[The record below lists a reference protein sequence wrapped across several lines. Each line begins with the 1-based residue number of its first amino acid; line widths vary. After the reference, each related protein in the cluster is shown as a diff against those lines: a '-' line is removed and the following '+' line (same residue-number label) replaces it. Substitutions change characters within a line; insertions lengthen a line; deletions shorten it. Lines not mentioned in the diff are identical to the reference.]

1 MSRVVRIQTNFSSG
15 EIDPLLRSRID
26 LEQYYNAL
34 ETATNVFVL
43 PQGGVKRRDGLKFI
57 AQLPSAANPQDGVR
71 LIPFEFN
78 ASDTYMLCLTA
89 GRVYVFRGG
98 ALVTNIN
105 GTGNDY
111 IAAAAITGAMLTKI
125 RHAQSADTMLLVHED
140 LPPQKLMRGASHS
153 TWTLSALTFT
163 HPPRYAFAIN
173 TNNPPGTLTPDATVE
188 SVTVT
193 AASNIFHEGRTGTAQ
208 AGAANTITLDASALA
223 HDDVYIGSTIE
234 LTGGTGS
241 GQKRII
247 SDYVGS
253 SKVATVSE
261 NWTTNPD
268 ATSTFSVTGHVGQ
281 YINNI
286 KSYGRLRIV
295 AIESVTKAQCFA
307 EIGLFSTDAIA
318 SGDYEI
324 EHGYENAWSAD
335 RGYPVSCSFHE
346 GRLFF
351 AGSKSLP
358 TTFWGSVVNN
368 FFDFE
373 LGESL
378 DDQSVSASITT
389 ESLNAIVDIH
399 SGRDLQ
405 IFTTAAEFFIP
416 QGDLNPIT
424 PSNLAVKVGTRNGAK
439 PGVPVAGLDSGTIYV
454 QRLGKS
460 LNELVFTDT
469 SLSYTTA
476 AVSLLSRHLLK
487 SPTDMAIRRA
497 TSTEEADRLFIV
509 NGTDGSMT
517 CYSLLRSQS
526 VIAPSSITTDGEFVA
541 VGVDLDTIYAVVKRT
556 INSVVVYYVELFD
569 STLHTDSAVFSA
581 SASATGAA
589 AHLEGEVLDVL
600 VDGLVMGQETV
611 ASGSVTFDRASTT
624 NYEIGLPISMTVKT
638 MPVEPRLAGGNLKGF
653 KKRILEVNA
662 EVFESQAM
670 SVNGQLVPFRSFGDS
685 ALDAAVPKFT
695 GVKTVGPL
703 LGFDKEG
710 AITVSQTAPLDLTLL
725 AIDYK
730 ISVGA

>member
-1 MSRVVRIQTNFSSG
+1 
-15 EIDPLLRSRID
+15 
-26 LEQYYNAL
+26 
-34 ETATNVFVL
+34 
-43 PQGGVKRRDGLKFI
+43 
-57 AQLPSAANPQDGVR
+57 
-71 LIPFEFN
+71 
-78 ASDTYMLCLTA
+78 
-89 GRVYVFRGG
+89 
-98 ALVTNIN
+98 
-105 GTGNDY
+105 
-111 IAAAAITGAMLTKI
+111 
-125 RHAQSADTMLLVHED
+125 MLLVHED

-476 AVSLLSRHLLK
+476 AVSLLSGHLLK

>member
-34 ETATNVFVL
+34 ETAQNVFVL

-57 AQLPSAANPQDGVR
+57 AQLPAAAHPQAGVR

-89 GRVYVFRGG
+89 GRIYIFRGG

-111 IAAAAITGAMLTKI
+111 IAATAITGAMLTKI

-208 AGAANTITLDASALA
+208 AGASITITLDASALA
-223 HDDVYIGSTIE
+223 HNDIYIGSTIE
-234 LTGGTGS
+234 ITGGTGS
-241 GQKRII
+241 GQTRII

-307 EIGLFSTDAIA
+307 EIGLFGTDAIA

-324 EHGYENAWSAD
+324 EHGYEDAWSAD

-416 QGDLNPIT
+416 QSDLNPIT

-460 LNELVFTDT
+460 LNELIFTDT

-476 AVSLLSRHLLK
+476 AVSLLSGHLLK

-556 INSVVVYYVELFD
+556 INGVVVYYVELFD

-600 VDGLVMGQETV
+600 CDGVVMGQETV
-611 ASGSVTFDRASTT
+611 ASGSVTFDRASTA

-670 SVNGQLVPFRSFGDS
+670 SVNGQLVAFRSFGSS
-685 ALDAAVPKFT
+685 ALDVAVPKYT

-710 AITVSQTAPLDLTLL
+710 TITVSQTAPLDLTLL

>member
-424 PSNLAVKVGTRNGAK
+424 PSNLAVKVGKRNGAK

-476 AVSLLSRHLLK
+476 AVSLLSGHLLK

-541 VGVDLDTIYAVVKRT
+541 VGVVLDTIYAVVKRT

-600 VDGLVMGQETV
+600 VDWLVMGQETV